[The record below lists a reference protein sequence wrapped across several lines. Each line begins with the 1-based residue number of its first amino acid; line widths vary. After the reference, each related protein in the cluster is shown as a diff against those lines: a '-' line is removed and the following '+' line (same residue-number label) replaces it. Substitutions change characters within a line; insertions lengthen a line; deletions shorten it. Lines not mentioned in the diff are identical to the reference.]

1 MPSAQST
8 TPSNLAAPAR
18 RGASWLHAPQRL
30 WLRRAIFQVHLWLGI
45 ILAAYSVVIGLTGAI
60 LIFNDE
66 IQDAVY
72 SRDLHI
78 EPSPRQTTFAAIL
91 SSVEGARP
99 GWKAAGIT
107 DIGEGATTRG
117 YDSRPILITMR
128 PLSRPGTT
136 DLRYVYV
143 DPNTGRVLQDRMRY
157 ADFMGFVFHLHL
169 YLLMDRIGLTISGWM
184 ALGLLLLC
192 LSGIVVWWPGVS
204 RWAAAIVLRRRS
216 SWRRFNWD
224 LHSVTGFWCCAALT
238 AVSLTGVYFAF
249 PLYVAGPIVKLTGGS
264 LQEAVKYVT
273 QPKALPFKPG
283 TPTITPDRALQAINA
298 NMADA
303 PPSFYLQLP
312 QTPND
317 IYGGISYYPTAAQYT
332 AARRVAVDPHTGA
345 VLMSLD
351 TRQAPLG
358 VRIVQYFYSIHF
370 GTFAGTRGVLAYTVR
385 VLWVLL
391 GISPALLAVT
401 GLIMYWNRKLRA
413 PLQRM
418 RAARRA

>member
-1 MPSAQST
+1 VQP
-8 TPSNLAAPAR
+8 APR
-18 RGASWLHAPQRL
+18 KGPSWLYAPQRV

-45 ILAAYSVVIGLTGAI
+45 ILAAYSIVIGLTGAI

-66 IQDAVY
+66 IQEAVY
-72 SRDLHI
+72 SHELHM
-78 EPSPRQTTFAAIL
+78 EPSPRQTTFATIL
-91 SSVEGARP
+91 SSVEAARP

-117 YDSRPILITMR
+117 YDDKPILITMR
-128 PLSRPGTT
+128 ALSNLKSTN
-136 DLRYVYV
+136 LRYIYV

-157 ADFMGFVFHLHL
+157 SDFMGFVFHLHL
-169 YLLMDRIGLTISGWM
+169 YLLLDRNGLAISGWM

-192 LSGIVVWWPGVS
+192 VSGIIVWWPGVA
-204 RWAAAIVLRRRS
+204 RWTAALVLRKRS

-224 LHSVTGFWCCAALT
+224 MHSVTGFWCCAALT

-249 PLYVAGPIVKLTGGS
+249 PLYVAGPIVKLTGGD
-264 LQEAVKYVT
+264 LKEAVKYVK

-283 TPTITPDRALQAINA
+283 TPMITPDQALKAINA
-298 NMADA
+298 NMDGA

-312 QTPND
+312 QTPD
-317 IYGGISYYPTAAQYT
+317 GIYGGISYYPSTAQYT
-332 AARRVAVDPHTGA
+332 AARRVAVDPHTGEL
-345 VLMSLD
+345 LMGLD
-351 TRQAPLG
+351 TRKAPLG

-370 GTFAGTRGVLAYTVR
+370 GTFAGTKGVLAYTVR
-385 VLWVLL
+385 AVWVLL

-413 PLQRM
+413 PLQRL
-418 RAARRA
+418 RAARSV